1 MESTKL
7 FSSPQLTPRKPF
19 SRKACRRRGLTIA
32 MAFNKPDHNDQGS
45 LVDDNMI
52 VLRVR
57 MREMKMMEEFDYPPS
72 HWMEWEKQYYAH
84 HNYNTD
90 VCEAVGLLQ
99 NFLMNIRPSIALGI
113 LALLFMCVLIST
125 GVVFSY
131 AVEITMRLILSVF
144 HLR

>member
-1 MESTKL
+1 
-7 FSSPQLTPRKPF
+7 
-19 SRKACRRRGLTIA
+19 

-99 NFLMNIRPSIALGI
+99 NFLMNIRPSVALGI

-131 AVEITMRLILSVF
+131 AVEITMRILSVF
-144 HLR
+144 HLG